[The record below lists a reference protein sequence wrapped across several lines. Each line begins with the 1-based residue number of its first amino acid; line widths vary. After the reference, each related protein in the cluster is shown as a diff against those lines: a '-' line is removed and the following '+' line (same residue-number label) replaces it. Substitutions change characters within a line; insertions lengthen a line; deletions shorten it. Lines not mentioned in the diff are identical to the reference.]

1 MFKIIIKETYQDK
14 LTFTVEKTEKYYE
27 IMRSIPGYAYN
38 SYIRK
43 WEFPKSSKD
52 FVMAELAK
60 NTSLNVVDADISGQK
75 EKVVIEEFGD
85 LAKVSFK
92 FDPNIVE
99 VVKGIDGRRYE
110 GNEKKWT
117 IPKDKVPE
125 LMSELKRQKLSE

>member
-1 MFKIIIKETYQDK
+1 MYKIIIKETYQDK
-14 LTFTVEKTEKYYE
+14 LTFTCEKTEKYYE

-43 WEFPKSSKD
+43 WEFPKSSKE

-60 NTSLNVVDADISGQK
+60 HTSLNVVDADISEQK
-75 EKVVIEEFGD
+75 EKVAIEEFGD
-85 LAKVSFK
+85 VAKVSFK

-110 GNEKKWT
+110 ANEKKWI
-117 IPKDKVPE
+117 IPKHKIED
-125 LMSELKRQKLSE
+125 LMSELKRQKLTE